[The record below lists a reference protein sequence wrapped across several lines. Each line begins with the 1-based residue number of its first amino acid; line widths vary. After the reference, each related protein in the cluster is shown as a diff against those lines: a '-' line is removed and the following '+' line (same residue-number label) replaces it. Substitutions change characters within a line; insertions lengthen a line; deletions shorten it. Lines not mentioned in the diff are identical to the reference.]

1 VNDQDDP
8 ALHDPNNPHDN
19 YGHEVR
25 PAAFLAPDM
34 AVRPDAS
41 DFVEMPD
48 VSVVPPQHEP
58 LPSWL
63 YVVCAVALFFA
74 GSSYAG
80 LELGE
85 GYYDVGMGGPA
96 ESHEDVAQAAAPTD
110 PMSLGKQLYQGNC
123 ANCHQASGAGQPG
136 SYPPMVGSEYV
147 LGNKEMLAAILL
159 DGVQGSLMV
168 KGGQY
173 GTNVMPA
180 WANLS
185 DEKLADIMTY
195 IRKSWGN
202 TGDEV
207 KPADVTAVRTKDASR
222 ATPWSSADLDKMKSG
237 K

>member
-1 VNDQDDP
+1 
-8 ALHDPNNPHDN
+8 
-19 YGHEVR
+19 
-25 PAAFLAPDM
+25 
-34 AVRPDAS
+34 
-41 DFVEMPD
+41 
-48 VSVVPPQHEP
+48 
-58 LPSWL
+58 
-63 YVVCAVALFFA
+63 
-74 GSSYAG
+74 
-80 LELGE
+80 
-85 GYYDVGMGGPA
+85 
-96 ESHEDVAQAAAPTD
+96 
-110 PMSLGKQLYQGNC
+110 MSLGKQLYQGNC

-147 LGNKEMLAAILL
+147 LGSKEMLAAILL
-159 DGVQGSLMV
+159 DGVQGPLTV

-202 TGDEV
+202 GADEV

-222 ATPWSSADLDKMKSG
+222 SSPWVSSDLDKMKSA

>member
-1 VNDQDDP
+1 VNPQDDP
-8 ALHDPNNPHDN
+8 ALHDPENVHDT

-25 PAAFLAPDM
+25 PAAFLAPDL
-34 AVRPDAS
+34 AVRSDAS

-48 VSVVPPQHEP
+48 VSTVPPQHEP
-58 LPSWL
+58 LPVWL
-63 YVVCAVALFFA
+63 YVVCGVALFFA

-85 GYYDVGMGGPA
+85 GYYDQGMGAPA
-96 ESHEDVAQAAAPTD
+96 VSHEDLAQAAAPTD

-159 DGVQGSLMV
+159 DGVQGPLTV
-168 KGGQY
+168 EGGQY

-202 TGDEV
+202 GADEV
-207 KPADVTAVRTKDASR
+207 KPADVTTVRTKDASR
-222 ATPWSSADLDKMKSG
+222 SSPWSSSDLDKMKSA